1 METLHNDRLSIEV
14 SSLGAELQS
23 IKDGDG
29 KEYLW
34 QGDDKYWGR
43 LESWPPRICA
53 RHELP
58 AP

>member
-14 SSLGAELQS
+14 SSFGAELQS

-34 QGDDKYWGR
+34 
-43 LESWPPRICA
+43 
-53 RHELP
+53 
-58 AP
+58 